1 MGILTF
7 IVWIFALV
15 VAGVISLCI
24 AVVVNNTRD
33 IEIENERLKEEIK
46 KLKARY
52 LKREYKKAKEVKK

>member
-33 IEIENERLKEEIK
+33 IEIENAKLKEEIK

>member
-1 MGILTF
+1 MNILTF
-7 IVWIFALV
+7 IVWIVALGIAGL
-15 VAGVISLCI
+15 VAVSI